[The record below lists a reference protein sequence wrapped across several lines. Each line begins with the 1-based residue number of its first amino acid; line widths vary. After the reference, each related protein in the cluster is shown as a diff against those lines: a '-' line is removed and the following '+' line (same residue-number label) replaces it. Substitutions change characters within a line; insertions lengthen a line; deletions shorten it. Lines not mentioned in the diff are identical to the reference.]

1 MSKLPAYVVI
11 VAVLVIIGFG
21 WLCFE
26 LMGAATSLPKDEQ
39 FRWDHMVVVFD
50 SVQTMAAAALGVL
63 LGTTVQ
69 QARVDK
75 AKSETNAAQA
85 RADANAEDAAKARE
99 ARKIVTGLQAPGG
112 APAKSDETLRAV
124 TLALS

>member
-1 MSKLPAYVVI
+1 MPIRRSSMQGSRTSMRPSPFRNFKPSKPGETDMSKLPAYVVI

-39 FRWDHMVVVFD
+39 FRWDHMVVVFN

-69 QARVDK
+69 QARV
-75 AKSETNAAQA
+75 
-85 RADANAEDAAKARE
+85 
-99 ARKIVTGLQAPGG
+99 
-112 APAKSDETLRAV
+112 
-124 TLALS
+124 